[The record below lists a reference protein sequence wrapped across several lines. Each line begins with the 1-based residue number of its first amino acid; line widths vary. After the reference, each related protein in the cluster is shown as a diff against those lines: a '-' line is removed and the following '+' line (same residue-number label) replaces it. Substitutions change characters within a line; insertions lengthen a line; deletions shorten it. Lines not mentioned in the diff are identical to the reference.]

1 MLKREVLQLVPD
13 VRNNYDLPAILTA
26 KHIAKYLHISERRAY
41 ELMDLKSFP
50 LIRLGRSKRVNRES
64 FMNWLQENENKGAC

>member
-1 MLKREVLQLVPD
+1 MTAPKS
-13 VRNNYDLPAILTA
+13 YADLPPILTA
-26 KHIAKYLHISERRAY
+26 KHIANYLHISERRAY

-64 FMNWLQENENKGAC
+64 FIRWLQEIESTGECR

>member
-1 MLKREVLQLVPD
+1 MTVASKHSD
-13 VRNNYDLPAILTA
+13 SLPPILTA
-26 KHIAKYLHISERRAY
+26 KHIANYLHISERRAY

-64 FMNWLQENENKGAC
+64 FMRWLLENENTGAC

>member
-1 MLKREVLQLVPD
+1 MVSTAE
-13 VRNNYDLPAILTA
+13 NLPPILTA
-26 KHIAKYLHISERRAY
+26 KHIAQYLLISERRAY

-64 FMNWLQENENKGAC
+64 FMNWLKENEFCGNSNS

>member
-1 MLKREVLQLVPD
+1 MSLTNTE
-13 VRNNYDLPAILTA
+13 LPIILTA
-26 KHIAKYLHISERRAY
+26 KHIANYLHISERRAY

-64 FMNWLQENENKGAC
+64 FMRWLLENENTGAC

>member
-1 MLKREVLQLVPD
+1 ML
-13 VRNNYDLPAILTA
+13 NIANHTLPPILTA
-26 KHIAKYLHISERRAY
+26 KHIANYLHISERRAY

-64 FMNWLQENENKGAC
+64 FLIWLQENENKGAC